1 MKSNFDINVF
11 KQVSTLLIVL
21 FVHSCF
27 AQNLKTKKSPV
38 KITGDFGLYGDFYNM
53 KSDTVGAVAPRRPD
67 FLGRAVINASL
78 DIKKFSLPITLS
90 LASGQ
95 FGVILPNIPNPAGL
109 SFKDFKNQFKNP
121 LNRFGIA
128 PKYKWCQV
136 LLGSQI
142 PHYSEL
148 SVGDL
153 AVFGA
158 GINLTPGKFRFSIFG
173 GTSQLAVESDSVKKI
188 QGIYARKIYSAKIG
202 LGHEDSSHLYL
213 IGSMMKDDTASIK
226 VNSLNPMAQT
236 GILSSLDFRL
246 NLSKKLYIKG
256 EVAGSVFTR
265 DVSSDELPAFTPTI
279 PKEIF
284 NPKISSRAD
293 YASIVSIGG
302 DWKYFGIKTT
312 GRYYGD
318 GFVPLGYPFMQTD
331 RLEVT
336 IDPRFMLFKNK
347 VQFSGSIGRRVNN
360 LSGIRAATTTQTIGS
375 ANLNLQF
382 TESLSLAAS
391 YSNFGFRNSIT
402 NDTFKMEMV
411 TQSWSVNP
419 SYSYTGKGSIHN
431 FSILYSQNA
440 FTDFNTISGAINNN
454 DAVNGAF
461 SYTVSMLKKP
471 LSVSTMLSYFENHTS
486 FGKLLTQ
493 SANAS
498 VGYKFFKKKLSTNLG
513 LTVADNKVNAMAAG
527 LQTMATLGAKY
538 TLKKKIQFSLNGSLN
553 LFDYKESRPGISY
566 RENLLRTSV
575 TYKF

>member
-1 MKSNFDINVF
+1 MKSNLNINVF
-11 KQVSTLLIVL
+11 KWMSPFLIILIGQV
-21 FVHSCF
+21 CF
-27 AQNLKTKKSPV
+27 SQGQKKKTSPV
-38 KITGDFGLYGDFYNM
+38 KIKGDFGLYGDFYHM
-53 KSDTVGAVAPRRPD
+53 ESDTIGAVAPRRPD
-67 FLGRAVINASL
+67 LLGRAVINASL
-78 DIKKFSLPITLS
+78 DIKKFSLPIS
-90 LASGQ
+90 MSYSSGQ
-95 FGVILPNIPNPAGL
+95 FGVILPNVPTIPGNP
-109 SFKDFKNQFKNP
+109 FKNFKSQFKNP

-142 PHYSEL
+142 PQYSEL

-173 GTSQLAVESDSVKKI
+173 GTSQLAVESDSIKKI
-188 QGIYARKIYSAKIG
+188 QGIYSRKIYSAKIG
-202 LGHEDSSHLYL
+202 LGHEDSSHLYI

-246 NLSKKLYIKG
+246 NLSKKLYVKG

-265 DVSSDELPAFTPTI
+265 DVSSDELPAFTPTV

-375 ANLNLQF
+375 ANLNLQI
-382 TESLSLAAS
+382 TESLSLSGS
-391 YSNFGFRNSIT
+391 YSNFGFRNSIA

-411 TQSWSVNP
+411 TQSWSVSP
-419 SYSYTGKGSIHN
+419 SYTLTTIASMHN
-431 FSILYSQNA
+431 FTVMYAQNT
-440 FTDFNTISGAINNN
+440 FKDFNTISGALNNN

-461 SYTVSMLKKP
+461 SYMVSMLTTP
-471 LSVSTMLSYFENHTS
+471 FSISTMFSFFENTLSV
-486 FGKLLTQ
+486 GKLQTQ
-493 SANAS
+493 SANVS
-498 VGYKFFKKKLSTNLG
+498 LGYKFFKRKLSATAG
-513 LTVADNKVNAMAAG
+513 LTLADNKMDSRSSG
-527 LQTMATLGAKY
+527 FQTMTNASLKY
-538 TLKKKIQFSLNGSLN
+538 TLKKKIQFALNGSIN

-566 RENLLRTSV
+566 CENLLRTSI